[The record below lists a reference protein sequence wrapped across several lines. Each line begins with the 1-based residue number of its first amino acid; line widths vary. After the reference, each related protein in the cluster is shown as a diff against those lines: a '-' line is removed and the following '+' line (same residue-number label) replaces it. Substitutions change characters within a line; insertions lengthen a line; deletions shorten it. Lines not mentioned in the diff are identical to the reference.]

1 MATLETQYR
10 NYMEENPHSE
20 FTFEQW
26 KEYHSR
32 MLVQSLKP
40 IMYDLIRINEI
51 YRDKGAL
58 EQLDNHLDQLTI
70 PETEKELFA
79 IAFAMGIEYARNNQK
94 IKSINEIEQNPN
106 PSVYGC

>member
-40 IMYDLIRINEI
+40 IMYDLSLIHI
-51 YRDKGAL
+51 
-58 EQLDNHLDQLTI
+58 
-70 PETEKELFA
+70 
-79 IAFAMGIEYARNNQK
+79 
-94 IKSINEIEQNPN
+94 
-106 PSVYGC
+106 